1 MRTVAHPRRRSLSA
15 IGESSLTAILVV
27 GVTPEVVAGG
37 PGLLPSW
44 QTVTMAV
51 LFDDLGTALE
61 LPEQLT
67 RVVSLVPSLTEALA
81 VSAPGVLAGATQW
94 CSHPVDLDVPRCGGT
109 KNPDVARVIALGPDL
124 VVTNEEENKPEHV
137 AELRKAG
144 IAVWVTDI
152 RTVAGALD
160 SIGRLLDAVRA
171 PEKGWIADAR
181 RAWAGAAHVT
191 DLAPESLAAGFAA
204 GQRIRAVVPIW
215 RRPWMH
221 IGSNTYSGDVLAHL
235 GVDNVLAQDP
245 ERYPRRDLVDLPQV
259 DLVVLPDEP
268 YAFTAHDGPE
278 AFAAPS
284 ALVSGRHLTWYGPA
298 MVEAPNVL
306 AGQIRSA
313 ISSKE
318 HS

>member
-1 MRTVAHPRRRSLSA
+1 MPVF
-15 IGESSLTAILVV
+15 
-27 GVTPEVVAGG
+27 
-37 PGLLPSW
+37 
-44 QTVTMAV
+44 
-51 LFDDLGTALE
+51 FDDLGTAVE
-61 LPEQLT
+61 LAEQVD

-109 KNPDVARVIALGPDL
+109 KNPDVGGIIALKPDL
-124 VVTNEEENKPEHV
+124 VVTNEEENKAEHV
-137 AELRKAG
+137 AELRQAG

-152 RTVAGALD
+152 RTVAGALE

-171 PEKGWIADAR
+171 PRRRWLADAR

-191 DLAPESLAAGFAA
+191 DLEPGTLAAGFAE
-204 GQRIRAVVPIW
+204 GKRIDAVVPIW

-221 IGSNTYSGDVLAHL
+221 IGSDTYSGDVLAHL
-235 GVDNVLAQDP
+235 GIDNVLAQDS
-245 ERYPRRDLVDLPQV
+245 ERYPRRALVDLPQV

-298 MVEAPNVL
+298 MVEAPIVL
-306 AGQIRSA
+306 TGQIRSA
-313 ISSKE
+313 ITNKE
-318 HS
+318 YS

>member
-1 MRTVAHPRRRSLSA
+1 M
-15 IGESSLTAILVV
+15 
-27 GVTPEVVAGG
+27 TPEVLASGL
-37 PGLLPSW
+37 GLLPGW
-44 QTVTMAV
+44 QTVAMAV
-51 LFDDLGTALE
+51 FHDDLGAPLE
-61 LPEQLT
+61 LAEQLT

-81 VSAPGVLAGATQW
+81 VSAPGLLVGATQW
-94 CSHPVDLDVPRCGGT
+94 CTHPIDLDVPRFGGT
-109 KNPDVARVIALGPDL
+109 KNPDVAGIIALAPDL
-124 VVTNEEENKPEHV
+124 VVTNEEENKREHV
-137 AELRKAG
+137 QELREAG

-160 SIGRLLDAVRA
+160 SIGCLLDAVHA
-171 PEKGWIADAR
+171 PRQGWLANAR
-181 RAWAGAAHVT
+181 RAWAGAGQVT
-191 DLAPESLAAGFAA
+191 DLSPDSLADGFAA

-235 GVDNVLAQDP
+235 GVDNVLAQDL
-245 ERYPRRDLVDLPQV
+245 ERYPRRDLADLPEV

-268 YAFTAHDGPE
+268 YAFAAEDGPE

-298 MVEAPNVL
+298 MVEAPIVL
-306 AGQIRSA
+306 AAHIRSA
-313 ISSKE
+313 ITSKE